1 MQGSAP
7 LRGTQ
12 SFVGVMA
19 EIFKR
24 PGLTAIELLWRC
36 VAWSPAFLFIAVGL
50 GSLGIDIQFHP
61 ELLSSVTVFKPIEAV
76 AALQA
81 FFSALKPL
89 ENPHLLGW
97 LAALAVVWIIASTT
111 GRALILRRLDPTLK
125 TQPSTLLLLGALRTA
140 SVIAIALVWAAACR
154 GVIEAIVLRP
164 VALREDPNL
173 VLAFALL
180 VSGTLVLFVLWCT
193 ISWLLQL
200 APLLAMA
207 RRESAATSLRQALR
221 NAPLRSKLIEV
232 NLVMGIVKVCLIVLA
247 MVFSACPLPFE
258 SVETRSFLVC
268 WTIGIGLLYLIA
280 SDYFH
285 VVRAAAY
292 LRLWQACEI
301 LPQTASPAEKPAS

>member
-1 MQGSAP
+1 VQGSAP

-19 EIFKR
+19 EVFKR

-36 VAWSPAFLFIAVGL
+36 VAWAPVFLLVAVGL
-50 GSLGIDIQFHP
+50 GSLGINIEFHP

-81 FFSALKPL
+81 FFSVLKPL

-97 LAALAVVWIIASTT
+97 LAALAVVWIAASTF
-111 GRALILRRLDPTLK
+111 GRALILRRLEPTLH
-125 TQPSTLLLLGALRTA
+125 QQLSTFLLLGALRTA
-140 SVIAIALVWAAACR
+140 SVIAIAFVWLSGCAW
-154 GVIEAIVLRP
+154 VIEAIVLRP
-164 VALREDPNL
+164 VARHQDPNL
-173 VLAFALL
+173 VLGFALL
-180 VSGTLVLFVLWCT
+180 VTGTLVLFILWCT
-193 ISWLLQL
+193 VSWLLQL
-200 APLLAMA
+200 APLLVMA
-207 RRESAATSLRQALR
+207 RHASAGASLRQALQ
-221 NAPLRSKLIEV
+221 NVTLRGKLIEI

-258 SVETRSFLVC
+258 SVETRTFLVC
-268 WTIGIGLLYLIA
+268 WTFGVGLLYLIA